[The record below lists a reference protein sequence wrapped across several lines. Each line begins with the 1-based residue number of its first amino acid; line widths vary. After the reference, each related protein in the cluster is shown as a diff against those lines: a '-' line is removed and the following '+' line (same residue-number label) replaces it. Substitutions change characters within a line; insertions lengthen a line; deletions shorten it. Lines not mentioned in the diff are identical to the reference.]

1 MCVSK
6 AMRTQQV
13 PAIFFS
19 HRKTA
24 GPHLTMKQ
32 FLQKGSILILLGTG
46 GVGKTTVAA
55 ALGLAA
61 AEVPLNTALITVDPA
76 RRLREALGLS
86 RLGGTPTRIST
97 AALRSADLDA
107 GLKLSAMQL
116 DVKGAWDAMVERFV
130 KSSATRK
137 KILDN
142 QFYKNLTEEYAGSE
156 AYAAL
161 QQLYDL
167 HQSEAFDIEIV
178 DTPPAAHAFEFLQA
192 PARLTRLL
200 DSRAARWLFTPS
212 LSAGRFA
219 MRIAN
224 TAARFVIRELE
235 RFAGGNV
242 LSTIS
247 DFFEAAAEAVDAM
260 VDRLQKTET
269 LLHSP
274 EVRFILVTTAEED
287 RLRRAR
293 ELIGEMEA
301 EGLTLS
307 AIVINRFLDEETWAA
322 VLKHPGAEPSRMNG
336 IRKLRASLD
345 GAPTVNG
352 VIDFLEEYRAR
363 AIDDIARVEQFV
375 RELSSKVTLTIA
387 PEIDVGVRDLA
398 ALARVAQCLLAPIS
412 LKKSKQNHRG
422 TEAQS

>member
-1 MCVSK
+1 
-6 AMRTQQV
+6 
-13 PAIFFS
+13 
-19 HRKTA
+19 
-24 GPHLTMKQ
+24 MKD
-32 FLQKGSILILLGTG
+32 LLKKGSIVILLGTG

-61 AEVPLNTALITVDPA
+61 AEAPLNTALITVDPA

-86 RLGGTPTRIST
+86 GLGGTPTRISSK
-97 AALRSADLDA
+97 ALRAANLDPT
-107 GLKLSAMQL
+107 LKLSAMQL

-142 QFYKNLTEEYAGSE
+142 PFYKNLTEEYAGSE

-167 HQSEAFDIEIV
+167 HQTAAFDIEIV

-192 PARLTRLL
+192 PARLARLL

-224 TAARFVIRELE
+224 NAARFVIRELE

-247 DFFEAAAEAVDAM
+247 DFFEAASEAVDAM
-260 VDRLQKTET
+260 VDRLHKTET

-274 EVRFILVTTAEED
+274 EVRFVLVTTAEED

-293 ELIGEMEA
+293 ELIAEMEA
-301 EGLTLS
+301 EGLALS
-307 AIVINRFLDEETWAA
+307 AIVINRFLDEETWSE
-322 VLKHPGAEPSRMNG
+322 LMKHPGVEPARMKS
-336 IRKLRASLD
+336 IARLRASTN
-345 GAPTVNG
+345 GAAGNG
-352 VIDFLEEYRAR
+352 IVEFLEEYRAR
-363 AIDDIARVEQFV
+363 SIDDIARMEYFI
-375 RELSSKVTLTIA
+375 RELSSKVTIAIA
-387 PEIDVGVRDLA
+387 PEIEVGVRDLA
-398 ALARVAQCLLAPIS
+398 VLSRVAQCLLTPLS
-412 LKKSKQNHRG
+412 LKRPRQTHRN
-422 TEAQS
+422 TEAQR

>member
-1 MCVSK
+1 
-6 AMRTQQV
+6 MRNLL
-13 PAIFFS
+13 
-19 HRKTA
+19 K
-24 GPHLTMKQ
+24 
-32 FLQKGSILILLGTG
+32 KGSILILLGTG

-61 AEVPLNTALITVDPA
+61 AEVPLDTALITVDPA
-76 RRLREALGLS
+76 RRLREALGLN
-86 RLGGTPTRIST
+86 RLGGTPTRISER
-97 AALRSADLDA
+97 ALRSADLDSS
-107 GLKLSAMQL
+107 LKLSAMQL
-116 DVKGAWDAMVERFV
+116 DVKGAWDAMVERFA
-130 KSSATRK
+130 KSPATRK

-142 QFYKNLTEEYAGSE
+142 PFYKNLTEEYAGSE

-192 PARLTRLL
+192 PARLARLL

-260 VDRLQKTET
+260 VDRLHKTET

-274 EVRFILVTTAEED
+274 EVRFVLVTTAEED

-293 ELIGEMEA
+293 ELIAEMEA

-307 AIVINRFLDEETWAA
+307 AIVINRFLDDETWAE
-322 VLKHPGAEPSRMNG
+322 VMKHPGAELSRMNG
-336 IRKLRASLD
+336 IGKLRASLN
-345 GAPTVNG
+345 GTPSVNG
-352 VIDFLEEYRAR
+352 VVDFLEEYRAR
-363 AIDDIARVEQFV
+363 SIDDIARVEQFV
-375 RELSSKVTLTIA
+375 RELSSKVIVAIA
-387 PEIDVGVRDLA
+387 PEIEVGVRDLA
-398 ALARVAQCLLAPIS
+398 ALARVANCLLTPLS
-412 LKKSKQNHRG
+412 LKKSRQNHRG
-422 TEAQS
+422 TETQG

>member
-1 MCVSK
+1 MRCVRGGSLLFSFH
-6 AMRTQQV
+6 AACLHLLMRTLL
-13 PAIFFS
+13 
-19 HRKTA
+19 K
-24 GPHLTMKQ
+24 
-32 FLQKGSILILLGTG
+32 KGSIVIMLGTG

-61 AEVPLNTALITVDPA
+61 AQTPLNTALITVDPA

-86 RLGGTPTRIST
+86 RLGGTPTRLSER
-97 AALRSADLDA
+97 ALRSAGLDA
-107 GLKLSAMQL
+107 NLRLAAMQL
-116 DVKGAWDAMVERFV
+116 DVKGAWDAMVERFA
-130 KSSATRK
+130 KSPATRK

-142 QFYKNLTEEYAGSE
+142 PFYKNLTEEYAGSE

-167 HQSEAFDIEIV
+167 HQTGAFEIEIV

-192 PARLTRLL
+192 PARLARLL

-212 LSAGRFA
+212 LSAGRLA

-224 TAARFVIRELE
+224 ATARFVIRELE

-247 DFFEAAAEAVDAM
+247 DFFEAAAEAVDAT
-260 VDRLQKTET
+260 VDRLHKTET

-293 ELIGEMEA
+293 ELIAEMEA
-301 EGLTLS
+301 ERLSLS
-307 AIVINRFLDEETWAA
+307 AIVINRFLDEETWSEMM
-322 VLKHPGAEPSRMNG
+322 KHPGAEPSPLKR
-336 IRKLRASLD
+336 IRKLRGAAKNAMQD
-345 GAPTVNG
+345 GHGPNG
-352 VIDFLEEYRAR
+352 VVEFLEEYRSR
-363 AIDDIARVEQFV
+363 ALDDIARIERFV
-375 RELSSKVTLTIA
+375 RELSSKVTVAIA
-387 PEIDVGVRDLA
+387 PEIEAGVGDLA
-398 ALARVAQCLLAPIS
+398 ALSRIAKFLLTPIS
-412 LKKSKQNHRG
+412 LKKSRQNHRG
-422 TEAQS
+422 TEAPS

>member
-1 MCVSK
+1 
-6 AMRTQQV
+6 
-13 PAIFFS
+13 
-19 HRKTA
+19 
-24 GPHLTMKQ
+24 MKH
-32 FLQKGSILILLGTG
+32 FLKKGSILILLGTG

-61 AEVPLNTALITVDPA
+61 AEVPLDTALITVDPA

-86 RLGGTPTRIST
+86 RLGGTPTRIS
-97 AALRSADLDA
+97 ASALRSADLDA

-130 KSSATRK
+130 KSPATRK

-142 QFYKNLTEEYAGSE
+142 PFYKNLTEEYAGSE

-167 HQSEAFDIEIV
+167 HQSQAFDIEIV

-192 PARLTRLL
+192 PARLARLL

-293 ELIGEMEA
+293 ELIAEMEA

-307 AIVINRFLDEETWAA
+307 AIVINRFLDEETWSE
-322 VLKHPGAEPSRMNG
+322 VMKHPGTEPSLMNA
-336 IRKLRASLD
+336 IRKLSTAMTNGAS
-345 GAPTVNG
+345 VNG
-352 VIDFLEEYRAR
+352 IVDFLEEYRAR

-375 RELSSKVTLTIA
+375 RELSSKVTVAIA
-387 PEIDVGVRDLA
+387 PEIEVGVRDLV
-398 ALARVAQCLLAPIS
+398 ALSRVAQCLLTPIS
-412 LKKSKQNHRG
+412 LKKSRHNHRDTG
-422 TEAQS
+422 AQS

>member
-1 MCVSK
+1 MK
-6 AMRTQQV
+6 
-13 PAIFFS
+13 
-19 HRKTA
+19 
-24 GPHLTMKQ
+24 HLLK
-32 FLQKGSILILLGTG
+32 KGSILILLGTG

-61 AEVPLNTALITVDPA
+61 AQAPLDTALITVDPA

-86 RLGGTPTRIST
+86 RLGGTPTRISER
-97 AALRSADLDA
+97 ALRSANLDPK
-107 GLKLSAMQL
+107 LNLSAMQL
-116 DVKGAWDAMVERFV
+116 DVKGAWDAMVERFA
-130 KSSATRK
+130 KLPSTRK

-142 QFYKNLTEEYAGSE
+142 PFYKNLTEEYAGSE

-192 PARLTRLL
+192 PARLARLL

-235 RFAGGNV
+235 RFAGGHV

-260 VDRLQKTET
+260 LDRLHKTET

-293 ELIGEMEA
+293 ELIAEMEA

-307 AIVINRFLDEETWAA
+307 AIVINRFLDEETWSE
-322 VLKHPGAEPSRMNG
+322 VMKHPGAEPPTLSR
-336 IRKLRASLD
+336 IRKLHAARKNSGED
-345 GAPTVNG
+345 GLGLNG
-352 VIDFLEEYRAR
+352 VVEFLEEYRAR
-363 AIDDIARVEQFV
+363 SLEDIARVEHFV
-375 RELSSKVTLTIA
+375 RELSAKVTVAIA
-387 PEIDVGVRDLA
+387 PEIEVGVRDLA
-398 ALARVAQCLLAPIS
+398 VLSRVAKCLLTPIAMHP
-412 LKKSKQNHRG
+412 LLANKKDAGVRL
-422 TEAQS
+422 

>member
-1 MCVSK
+1 
-6 AMRTQQV
+6 
-13 PAIFFS
+13 
-19 HRKTA
+19 
-24 GPHLTMKQ
+24 MKQ
-32 FLQKGSILILLGTG
+32 FLKKGSVLILLGTG

-61 AEVPLNTALITVDPA
+61 AATPLNTALITVDPA

-86 RLGGTPTRIST
+86 RLGGTPTRLSQR
-97 AALRSADLDA
+97 ALRAAGLDA
-107 GLKLSAMQL
+107 TLQLSAMQL
-116 DVKGAWDAMVERFV
+116 DVKGAWDAMVERFA
-130 KSSATRK
+130 KTQESRK

-142 QFYKNLTEEYAGSE
+142 PFYKNLTEEYAGSE

-167 HQSEAFDIEIV
+167 HQTAAFDIEIV

-192 PARLTRLL
+192 PARLARLL
-200 DSRAARWLFTPS
+200 DSRTARWLFAPS
-212 LSAGRFA
+212 ISAGRFA

-247 DFFEAAAEAVDAM
+247 DFFVAASEAVDAM
-260 VDRLQKTET
+260 VDRLHKTET

-274 EVRFILVTTAEED
+274 EVHFILVTTAEQD

-293 ELIGEMEA
+293 ELIVEMRA
-301 EGLTLS
+301 EGLTLG
-307 AIVINRFLDEETWAA
+307 AIVINRFLDEQTWSE
-322 VLKHPGAEPSRMNG
+322 VISHPGVEPARLAA
-336 IRKLRASLD
+336 IRKLRPALKSQLENDD
-345 GAPTVNG
+345 GLRGMVE
-352 VIDFLEEYRAR
+352 FLEEYRAR
-363 AIDDIARVEQFV
+363 SLNDITRLERFTH
-375 RELSSKVTLTIA
+375 EMSSTIGIAVA
-387 PEIDVGVRDLA
+387 PEIEVGVRDLGV
-398 ALARVAQCLLAPIS
+398 LSRVASCLVTPVAVKAPS
-412 LKKSKQNHRG
+412 SKPKSRLNHRG